1 MSKGIEEILNI
12 CLDRITVKGDSIE
25 QCLESYPE
33 RAEELE
39 PLLRAALSVVEA
51 SSVEPR
57 PEFEKVAK
65 YRLLSAVQAKE
76 REKIERRMPL
86 WSWRRG
92 WAVALAVIL
101 VLILVG
107 GSTVTA
113 SASSLP
119 GDTLYPVKTATEK
132 VQGFFTFGSQGK
144 ANFHIKIAQR
154 RLDELKALSEK
165 KRSIP
170 ESVLNMMNVETDAA
184 IEILNK
190 DKPARKALV
199 ARMVILTSNQNK
211 LLEKV
216 LGEASPQTQGKLQE
230 ALRRCERAHQK
241 AVSLK
246 DGDPESKKEWKIP
259 AVTWFGEHGAL
270 LESRP

>member
-1 MSKGIEEILNI
+1 
-12 CLDRITVKGDSIE
+12 
-25 QCLESYPE
+25 
-33 RAEELE
+33 
-39 PLLRAALSVVEA
+39 
-51 SSVEPR
+51 
-57 PEFEKVAK
+57 
-65 YRLLSAVQAKE
+65 
-76 REKIERRMPL
+76 
-86 WSWRRG
+86 
-92 WAVALAVIL
+92 
-101 VLILVG
+101 
-107 GSTVTA
+107 VTA

-144 ANFHIKIAQR
+144 ANFHIKLAQR

-190 DKPARKALV
+190 DIPARKALI
-199 ARMVILTSNQNK
+199 ARLVILTSSQNTQI
-211 LLEKV
+211 EKV
-216 LGEASPQTQGKLQE
+216 LGEAPAKAKEKLQN
-230 ALRRCERAHQK
+230 ALERCERAHQK

-246 DGDPESKKEWKIP
+246 GENSESKKEWKIP
-259 AVTWFGEHGAL
+259 TVMWFGEHGDL